1 MSNIL
6 EQLKREG
13 SIALWHDYQLGHAN
27 DLSGNG
33 NDGVL
38 VNSPWFDRNGL
49 NTTYL
54 GNEAVQ
60 VAHSASIN
68 LTTLSIVAFM
78 GGGRIQQYS
87 NSPTLVNKQTV
98 AGFSYTVRAF
108 ESTRK
113 TVAVDH
119 AGGTATF
126 TGASN
131 FDGLKC
137 FGINLSTGVSTPM
150 YCDGLLCD
158 SAISA
163 APTINTASVDLFI
176 GNRYVLDRGF
186 GRAISSFILFNKLL
200 SATEHAQVYGELMK
214 TRRRILV

>member
-54 GNEAVQ
+54 GNQAVQ

-68 LTTLSIVAFM
+68 LTTFSVAALV
-78 GGGRIQQYS
+78 GGGRIAQRSSGPQIARKQDAVGYS
-87 NSPTLVNKQTV
+87 WSFRLT
-98 AGFSYTVRAF
+98 
-108 ESTRK
+108 ESTNN
-113 TVAVDH
+113 VGIDSSV
-119 AGGTATF
+119 GTRNWVPTRALPGF
-126 TGASN
+126 NLISCNIETGNAN
-131 FDGLKC
+131 TPLYLDGVLEDAALNGAP
-137 FGINLSTGVSTPM
+137 GINQ
-150 YCDGLLCD
+150 
-158 SAISA
+158 SASA
-163 APTINTASVDLFI
+163 LFI
-176 GNRYVLDRGF
+176 GNIYLLNGGF